1 MARTDLININTP
13 NKDILISFVYA
24 WTRQKEMSILE
35 QRVILRILEYA
46 SYRMKGLLVKENKK
60 RVSLGLK
67 NVKVRIPVA
76 EVLFNTK
83 MKHIDIENA
92 LYNLRKRTFEY
103 KNGDVYT
110 VCGFINN
117 ATYTYRSGIIEVEVD
132 NKIWNV
138 LSDFTLGFRRF
149 ELNKALVLPTSYSL
163 RFYILLS
170 GEGNPFM
177 LRISDMKSWLG
188 IPEDSY
194 KRNGKDRIDHI
205 ESRILK
211 PTQKLLRERCPWTF
225 TYKKIRESESNSKSP
240 VIGFFF
246 QPVYLPRNRDVDLE
260 GSSLK
265 SQIPAAVLIGHQMKD
280 YMLYNMHIPSES
292 INRNK
297 NLLDEARKILPDPMY
312 TLSNIQG
319 RRRKSDGTYM
329 GIGWVI
335 EAIRGEVEGY
345 KKSMGIRGC

>member
-1 MARTDLININTP
+1 MAKTDLISIDTP

-24 WTRQKEMSILE
+24 WARQKEMSLLE
-35 QRVILRILEYA
+35 QRIILRILEYA
-46 SYRMKGLLVKENKK
+46 SNRMRGIFVKENKK
-60 RVSLGLK
+60 RVSLELN
-67 NVKVRIPVA
+67 NVKVKIPVA

-83 MKHIDIENA
+83 MKHKDIENS

-117 ATYTYRSGIIEVEVD
+117 ATYTYGTGIIEVEVD

-149 ELNKALVLPTSYSL
+149 ELNKALALPTSYSL
-163 RFYILLS
+163 RFYIFLS
-170 GEGNPFM
+170 GEGKPFK

-194 KRNGKDRIDHI
+194 KRNGKDRIDHL
-205 ESRILK
+205 ESRILQ
-211 PTQKLLRERCPWTF
+211 PTQKILRETCPWTF
-225 TYKKIRESESNSKSP
+225 TYKKIRECESNGKSP
-240 VIGFFF
+240 VVGFFF
-246 QPVYLPRNRDVDLE
+246 QPVYQPKNRDVELE
-260 GSSLK
+260 SYSLK
-265 SQIPAAVLIGHQMKD
+265 SRISTAALLGLQMKE
-280 YMLYNMHIPSES
+280 YLLYSMNIPQES

-297 NLLDEARKILPDPMY
+297 KLFDEAKKILPDPMY
-312 TLSNIQG
+312 TLAHIQG
-319 RRRKSDGTYM
+319 HRRKNDGRYM

-335 EAIRGEVEGY
+335 EAIRGEVEEH
-345 KKSMGIRGC
+345 KKRQGISDC